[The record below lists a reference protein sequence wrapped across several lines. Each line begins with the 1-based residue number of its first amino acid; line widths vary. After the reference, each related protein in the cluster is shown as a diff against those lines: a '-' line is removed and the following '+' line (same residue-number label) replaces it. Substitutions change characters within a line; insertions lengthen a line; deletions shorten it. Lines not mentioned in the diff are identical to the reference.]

1 MPTQNTDPYH
11 LRNFTQR
18 FLYQIFYDYNK
29 FDKLGDL
36 DELQPFVYT
45 PESVENLKDLFK
57 HSIDEPEEENIQQ
70 IEVYEKPVQ
79 ENIQIEKPTV
89 MPKTFNKQLFD
100 DDHFVPKHQDSL
112 FWCIFYGVYGENEY
126 KQVGHRFDNRESEEK
141 QKITQYFRTKDIKL
155 LKNTNQKI
163 TNADAQEILS
173 DFMCIQNKTSLLSLI
188 GLVVYYKRTIYL
200 VHNTKKMYMRLS
212 NINEEHEPIVIDFIY
227 NSDNVRKSK
236 YILRIN
242 DVSDYIENVIKTHFE
257 YYQYNKPFMGVSN
270 YKIEDLR
277 EIALKFKLDC
287 LGKNKTQLYKELLEY
302 CVWEKLI

>member
-1 MPTQNTDPYH
+1 MTTQNNDPYH

-36 DELQPFVYT
+36 DELEPFVYT
-45 PESVENLKDLFK
+45 SDTVENLKDLFK
-57 HSIDEPEEENIQQ
+57 ASVDES
-70 IEVYEKPVQ
+70 KQ
-79 ENIQIEKPTV
+79 ENIQVEDYETPVQTQV
-89 MPKTFNKQLFD
+89 ERPKNVPKELNKQLFD

-112 FWCIFYGVYGENEY
+112 FWSIFYGVYGENEY
-126 KQVGHRFDNRESEEK
+126 KQVGHRFDNKESEEK

-163 TNADAQEILS
+163 TNSDAQEILS

-200 VHNTKKMYMRLS
+200 VHNTKKMYMKLS
-212 NINEEHEPIVIDFIY
+212 NMNEEHEPIVIDFIH

-242 DVSDYIENVIKTHFE
+242 DVYEYIEKITKTHFE
-257 YYQYNKPFMGVSN
+257 YYQYNKPLMSVSN
-270 YKIEDLR
+270 YKTDDLR